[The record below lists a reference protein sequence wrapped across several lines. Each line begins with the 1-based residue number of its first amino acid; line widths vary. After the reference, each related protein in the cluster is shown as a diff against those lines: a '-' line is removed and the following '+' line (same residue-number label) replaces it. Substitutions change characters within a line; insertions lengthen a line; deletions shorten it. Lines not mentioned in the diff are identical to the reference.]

1 LFHMLSAVGEMEHDT
16 VPSVSQKH
24 VQ

>member
-1 LFHMLSAVGEMEHDT
+1 LFHMLSAAGGMEHDT

-24 VQ
+24 VL